1 MSDAYRPSLS
11 PSGGFIV
18 RTGCSVSASIS
29 DVAPPP
35 SRDPGTQP
43 VAGRENQ
50 KQDSS
55 VHKHRVFSTRRAK
68 SSFQKIRRRARNL
81 TSRRR
86 PVSNWSLQYPVS
98 CLMHHPCHT
107 AVTAS
112 NSGSHSRPFKQR
124 PEIGTV
130 ASRKSLGGEFWLKV
144 RQANFV
150 TPLGGVNHHG
160 CEHLKS
166 MRSPSHRAQVI
177 TTQAGPSPPG
187 LWGLGKAGTVSSL
200 TVMRTEAKPAS

>member
-1 MSDAYRPSLS
+1 M
-11 PSGGFIV
+11 
-18 RTGCSVSASIS
+18 SASIS

-55 VHKHRVFSTRRAK
+55 VHKHRVFSRRRAK

-98 CLMHHPCHT
+98 CLMHLPCHT

-130 ASRKSLGGEFWLKV
+130 APAKALQVNFGSRSDRRTSSPHWVASITTE
-144 RQANFV
+144 
-150 TPLGGVNHHG
+150 

-177 TTQAGPSPPG
+177 ATQAGPSPPG

-200 TVMRTEAKPAS
+200 TVMRNEPANANDTTSG